1 MSTQNFMLFLIFI
14 RISEKK
20 KRIKIYTIKY
30 KLELLEIKKRMKL
43 KLLQQSR
50 VQNNQKYFRYKLIDQ
65 NTSTTINRIRN
76 EEKDFRK

>member
-1 MSTQNFMLFLIFI
+1 MSTQNFMLFLFFI